1 MDAELGILVELSH
14 HLGDPTRNYV
24 VLCEG
29 NVSVRA
35 DAGSF
40 WINASGIELCTTVRE
55 SFVRVD
61 CERALSILDEGEKS
75 EEEVRELLTNAM
87 IDPLPTTD
95 LPRLLTPSIETI
107 THALCYRSA
116 EVNFVA
122 HTHPPVLRDV
132 NYPSYGETFAIEEEL
147 QERLGTELIPLVIPP
162 SDPGLPLARLIQKH
176 LNLYF
181 DRQTGR
187 PGIILLQDHGL
198 IAAGTTA
205 EEVGQLTALVVAA
218 ARGQAT
224 TGRTM
229 DGGAS
234 C

>member
-24 VLCEG
+24 IHCEG
-29 NVSVRA
+29 NVSARA

-40 WINASGIELCTTVRE
+40 WIMASGIELCTTVSK

-61 CERALSILDEGEKS
+61 CERVLSIPDEGEKS
-75 EEEVRELLTNAM
+75 EEEVRQLLNDAM
-87 IDPLPTTD
+87 FEPASTAE

-107 THALCYRSA
+107 THAICYQSA
-116 EVNFVA
+116 DVNFVA
-122 HTHPPVLRDV
+122 HTHPPVLQGL
-132 NYPSYGETFAIEEEL
+132 NYMASGETFAVEEEF

-162 SDPGLPLARLIQKH
+162 SDPGLSLARLLLKH
-176 LNLYF
+176 LNIY
-181 DRQTGR
+181 DARHGGR

-198 IAAGTTA
+198 IVAGTTA
-205 EEVGQLTALVVAA
+205 EEVEQLTALVVTV

-224 TGRTM
+224 
-229 DGGAS
+229 A
-234 C
+234 